1 MRRVMEWNE
10 ALAVIGGTGN
20 DWVVPYTDTFS
31 KGCVWS
37 VIAKP
42 VEVDETDGVF
52 PGAEFVELWDL
63 HSISWN
69 AATCI

>member
-1 MRRVMEWNE
+1 MEWNE

-20 DWVVPYTDTFS
+20 DWVVPYTDTFC

-52 PGAEFVELWDL
+52 PGTEFVEL
-63 HSISWN
+63 
-69 AATCI
+69 